1 MKFLELFRGQDDL
14 VEFGAQ
20 TVIFTEGAP
29 VDVMYVIV
37 SGEVQLTLH
46 GERLGVEGEGGI
58 IGEMALIRSATR
70 NATATAL
77 TDVKLARLDRKQ
89 FERLIS
95 ENSKFALHVMSTLA
109 NRLRAVDK
117 YITSHMIDD

>member
-1 MKFLELFRGQDDL
+1 MKFLELFRGREDL
-14 VEFGAQ
+14 LGFPAQ

-37 SGEVQLTLH
+37 SGEVELTLH

>member
-37 SGEVQLTLH
+37 SGEVELTLH

>member
-14 VEFGAQ
+14 VEFDAQ
-20 TVIFTEGAP
+20 TVIFAEGAP
-29 VDVMYVIV
+29 VDVMYVVV

-58 IGEMALIRSATR
+58 IGEMALIKSATR

-77 TDVKLARLDRKQ
+77 TDVKLARLDRER
-89 FERLIS
+89 FEGLIS
-95 ENSKFALHVMSTLA
+95 NNSEFSLHVMSTLA

-117 YITSHMIDD
+117 YITSHMIDN

>member
-1 MKFLELFRGQDDL
+1 MKFLELFRGREDL
-14 VEFGAQ
+14 LRFPAQ

-37 SGEVQLTLH
+37 SGEVELTLH